1 MRIFNF
7 FGNLT
12 DRIFTVLMAVILSQV
27 PVYMN
32 QYTQVLSGAHLES
45 ESTYLELE
53 ARAAQYSQTVEAFL
67 YELTQNEDPKVK
79 DNAEVSLNT
88 VERYLDYD
96 KALKSLQG
104 SNAFTRPFNF
114 IKHFDKR
121 IRSALDFKPGMLL
134 NWEGFTYGVI
144 GVILAMILMGF
155 FAKVFKK
162 KKPVP
167 EPVA

>member
-1 MRIFNF
+1 MGFLNF

-12 DRIFTVLMAVILSQV
+12 DRIFTVLLAVIFSQI
-27 PVYMN
+27 PIYMN

-53 ARAAQYSQTVEAFL
+53 ARAAQYDQTVEAFL
-67 YELTQNEDPKVK
+67 YELTQNQDPKVK

-96 KALKSLQG
+96 KALKSLEG

-114 IKHFDKR
+114 IKHFDNR
-121 IRSALDFKPGMLL
+121 IRAALKFKPGILL

-155 FAKVFKK
+155 FGKIFKK
-162 KKPVP
+162 KKA
-167 EPVA
+167 EPVV